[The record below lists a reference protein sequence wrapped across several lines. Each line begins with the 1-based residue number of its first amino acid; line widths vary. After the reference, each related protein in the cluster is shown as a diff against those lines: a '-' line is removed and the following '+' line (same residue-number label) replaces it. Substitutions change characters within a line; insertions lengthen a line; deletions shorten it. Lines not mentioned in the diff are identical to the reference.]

1 LLKVL
6 GVPTPLR
13 TILPA
18 ILVAAACGTS
28 TKHTVLNPSPRPMT
42 PRPVAT
48 VELFSSG
55 APATPHVD
63 VALIEVEESSSW
75 SQADTPD
82 MLKALR
88 ARGAALGCDAV
99 VVGGAAS
106 RDTGINDWNVT
117 PELEKRARRGFWGT
131 CIVYRPGAP
140 GELARQ

>member
-1 LLKVL
+1 ML
-6 GVPTPLR
+6 TPLR
-13 TILPA
+13 SLLP
-18 ILVAAACGTS
+18 IVLLAAACGTS
-28 TKHTVLNPSPRPMT
+28 TKHTILNPSPRPMT
-42 PRPVAT
+42 PRPAET

-55 APATPHVD
+55 APTTPHVD

-106 RDTGINDWNVT
+106 RDTGINDWSAT